1 MAAIPKSTDINA
13 LLDSKIEE
21 LKTAEPTA
29 RRINLL
35 FKSVSKSL
43 EQVFEAMYNSY
54 IDTETVNKYSA
65 NVNYML
71 GPTGLA
77 KIASSLASLS
87 DALSDKKLQTGV
99 QNFHRIKDTVALIIQ
114 DYGAINDEI
123 RKSMSEE
130 QSKAESSASE
140 TNVQVKNPTSS
151 VSVLFAS
158 ISEVVKTIST
168 VGASLITLPIKA
180 KIFRLA
186 LRSLKGI
193 ITTVTGLIDDE
204 KRKTLNENVSA
215 IINLVNA
222 IGSLGKNVLLMA
234 ASLTLAIPFL
244 IPAMFS
250 IVLLKGVVISL
261 KWLAKSIDEDT
272 NKSIMTFAGAL
283 KNIAATLL
291 LVALS
296 FLAVSYIVS
305 NADIILP
312 VAAFIGAVALLCI
325 GLAFLAKS
333 DIDKDARK
341 FALTMLY
348 LAGTLLV
355 LTLTLIA
362 VSNFVT
368 DVNWEALGAL
378 VAGLV
383 VIGLAAF
390 AISFISKD
398 IKKGATAVLIAT
410 GTILLVALS
419 FIVIQEILDEVRIK
433 TILKLGMVVGIVL
446 ITALLAQKLGIMNVL
461 KGALAL
467 VIITGVMYLVALGI
481 KEINAVGNDISLDSM
496 LAFFGVLTA
505 MVVSV
510 IGLGAL
516 LFAFAPMIPIM
527 MLGLIGL
534 IGVTAIMKITADKM
548 KDIIDIAKQ
557 IKPEDSESIKNIF
570 TVFGTVI
577 DKLTEISLFK
587 LAEAAVTAVAM
598 RPVINTLSQLA
609 DVIGKTANLS
619 FVKYD
624 ENGKVIDTIKLEKED
639 FNKVKDNVAIMLSTL
654 VESATTIAK
663 TPIKSIIDASAT
675 SLLLMPII
683 SSIGLLAKTVI
694 DIASARIPT
703 VWDKDG
709 NPTEYKSLNDVDLT
723 QVTSNVKLML
733 DVLKEAA
740 SVLNEVDFTTILKA
754 SFISDLMNGIV
765 DPISKMVD
773 LLVKLQS
780 GQIPIE
786 WDEKTGMPTKYG
798 SFNDIKMDVIKTN
811 LTNLVTGFADA
822 IKGITGI
829 DDSNM
834 FGFGGKLNEGISSV
848 KALVEAIEPVSSLI
862 DGILKIDDKL
872 QNKTVSGDIAG
883 VINSFASS
891 IESVSTNNKIDAK
904 KLTQKAKASG
914 KLVDALEPLF
924 KIDDKGVANHEK
936 FINNN
941 IKFLDKVNGIDT
953 ERLKSATDLF
963 KQMAEFSKTI
973 NGNFD
978 KLADAFSEKMLE
990 VLESIDNVLKQVGDT
1005 TIEAHVSA
1013 PVIPMPVAQN
1023 NQAPT
1028 VNKVDNSDIIKQL
1041 QDIKS
1046 MVQGA
1051 FSQGI
1056 KVVGAPGKPL
1066 NVVTE

>member
-1 MAAIPKSTDINA
+1 MATIPKSTDINA

-71 GPTGLA
+71 GPTGLGA
-77 KIASSLASLS
+77 IVEGLTKFGSSLSNKS
-87 DALSDKKLQTGV
+87 IQISI
-99 QNFHRIKDTVALIIQ
+99 QNFHRIKDNIALLLQ
-114 DYGAINDEI
+114 DYRDINADI
-123 RKSMSEE
+123 QKFMEE
-130 QSKAESSASE
+130 EKAKAASSAASA
-140 TNVQVKNPTSS
+140 NVNVKNPTNT
-151 VSVLFAS
+151 VSVLFTS
-158 ISEVVKTIST
+158 IVEIVKSLTA
-168 VGASLITLPIKA
+168 VGASVITIPIKA
-180 KIFRLA
+180 NLIRLA
-186 LRSLKGI
+186 LNSLKLI
-193 ITTVTGLIDDE
+193 IYDIANIIDKD
-204 KRKTLNENVSA
+204 KRNDINEN
-215 IINLVNA
+215 IN
-222 IGSLGKNVLLMA
+222 
-234 ASLTLAIPFL
+234 TLANLIKNLNDLSKSIFTTAVSITLSIPFL
-244 IPAMFS
+244 VTSILGIALLKGFVISLVLLSKSLDNESAKRVISFSNSLKNVAFSLLTVSLAFLTLSLIISSADIIPTVILFVAGIALLCAG
-250 IVLLKGVVISL
+250 IVLLTKMNL
-261 KWLAKSIDEDT
+261 
-272 NKSIMTFAGAL
+272 
-283 KNIAATLL
+283 
-291 LVALS
+291 
-296 FLAVSYIVS
+296 
-305 NADIILP
+305 
-312 VAAFIGAVALLCI
+312 
-325 GLAFLAKS
+325 
-333 DIDKDARK
+333 DKDI
-341 FALTMLY
+341 LTFSKSMTY
-348 LAGTLLV
+348 LAGSLV
-355 LTLTLIA
+355 FISLSLILISEYCYEIDWNAITALTI
-362 VSNFVT
+362 
-368 DVNWEALGAL
+368 
-378 VAGLV
+378 GLV
-383 VIGLAAF
+383 FIGLAAF
-390 AISFISKD
+390 ALSFISKD
-398 IKKGATAVLIAT
+398 IKKGATALLITT
-410 GTILLVALS
+410 GVIVLVALS
-419 FIVIQEILDEVRIK
+419 LIVLQEILEEVRLKPLI
-433 TILKLGMVVGIVL
+433 KLGVIIGGIIL
-446 ITALLAQKLGIMNVL
+446 ITLIAKKLGEDAL
-461 KGALAL
+461 YGALAL
-467 VIITGVMYLVALGI
+467 IIIAGTMYLAALTI
-481 KEINAVGNDISLDSM
+481 QKMNDVGKDISLDSM
-496 LAFFGVLTA
+496 LAFFGVLIA

-516 LFAFAPMIPIM
+516 LFKFAPMIPIM
-527 MLGLIGL
+527 ALGLIGL
-534 IGVTAIMKITADKM
+534 ISVTAIMKVVADKM
-548 KDIIDIAKQ
+548 KDTIDIAKQ
-557 IKPEDSESIKNIF
+557 IKPEDSESIKSIF
-570 TVFGTVI
+570 TVFGTVV

-654 VESATTIAK
+654 VESATAIAK

-703 VWDKDG
+703 AWDKDG
-709 NPTEYKSLNDVDLT
+709 LPTEYKSLNDIDLA
-723 QVTSNVKLML
+723 QVTTNVKLML
-733 DVLKEAA
+733 DVLKESAG
-740 SVLNEVDFTTILKA
+740 VLNEVDFTTILKA

-780 GQIPIE
+780 GQIPLE
-786 WDEKTGMPTKYG
+786 WDEKTGKPTKYG

-848 KALVEAIEPVSSLI
+848 KALVEAIEPVSSFI

-891 IESVSTNNKIDAK
+891 IESVTTNNKIDAN
-904 KLTQKAKASG
+904 KLTQKANASG

-953 ERLKSATDLF
+953 ERLKGATDLF

-1005 TIEAHVSA
+1005 TIESHKSA
-1013 PVIPMPVAQN
+1013 PVIPMPVVQN
-1023 NQAPT
+1023 NQTPT

-1046 MVQGA
+1046 IVQGA